1 MTKLESIVIS
11 NTEPNSKNVLW
22 YDNKRLLIFSNG
34 HWLPIV
40 DLDDID
46 VDNLPGVSN
55 LQEALKSLNI
65 KVDNKVDKV
74 TGKGLSTNDYTDAD
88 KTKLEKMQE
97 DFAQLRFDL
106 LEKPGLVDRLVA
118 VGYTAASAGS
128 LLDAAGP
135 TGAVRAT
142 ELREGLYTIG
152 YTTTEMDECMED
164 VPQLKMADITHAQEI
179 MAAWNPETTRIDGKA
194 VTFKDDPA
202 LVVFPKI
209 DTSKVTFIG
218 VQTFASPNLAYLPLL
233 DTSKVTSIPYG
244 GVFQGGS
251 SPKIRRLPAFDFSSI
266 NVMEGGFSRNC
277 EYLEYVPDMY
287 FPNAKH
293 LGTLFNGCTR
303 LVNTPRVDWTDK
315 AETVYGMFMNSPGP
329 NPVSEWTDFKCAS
342 NISNMFQSMSSTIDW
357 KDYTFTSRAASVA
370 LFQFFQNSRIVS
382 FPKFDFKDVGN
393 MEQFIG
399 WCKQL
404 PDSIPDFSKW
414 GGVKNFNQFMCDAPK
429 NVKRVEGL
437 NFASVEQMDVY
448 AFYGCSSLRFIRIL
462 NLGKGSC
469 TSYSFSGCS
478 NWGVNDS
485 SNTDARQSLVDT
497 LLTNSYDRAAAGLS
511 TITVSLSSAS
521 RNALTN
527 EEKAAITAK
536 GITLS

>member
-1 MTKLESIVIS
+1 MKKQVTKDS
-11 NTEPNSKNVLW
+11 
-22 YDNKRLLIFSNG
+22 
-34 HWLPIV
+34 
-40 DLDDID
+40 
-46 VDNLPGVSN
+46 
-55 LQEALKSLNI
+55 
-65 KVDNKVDKV
+65 
-74 TGKGLSTNDYTDAD
+74 
-88 KTKLEKMQE
+88 LEKMITLQKGYIDSKLAEKQAQVTALQAQVTALQE
-97 DFAQLRFDL
+97 EIDL
-106 LEKPGLVDRLVA
+106 LKWKVQEKPGLVDRLVA
-118 VGYTAASAGS
+118 VGYTAESAGII
-128 LLDAAGP
+128 LDAAGP

-164 VPQLKMADITHAQEI
+164 VPQLKMADITHAHEI
-179 MAAWNPETTRIDGKA
+179 MAAWNPETTRIDGEA

-209 DTSKVTFIG
+209 DTSKVTFIAA
-218 VQTFASPNLAYLPLL
+218 QTFSSPNLAYLPLL

-244 GVFQGGS
+244 GVFQYGS

-287 FPNAKH
+287 FPNATA
-293 LGTLFNGCTR
+293 LGTLFRGCIR

-315 AETVYGMFMNSPGP
+315 AETVYGMFMESPGP

-342 NISNMFQSMSSTIDW
+342 NISNMFQHMSSTIDW

-370 LFQFFQNSRIVS
+370 LFQFFQNSRIAS

-399 WCKQL
+399 WCAQL

-448 AFYGCSSLRFIRIL
+448 AFWGCSSLRFIRIL

-469 TSYSFSGCS
+469 TSYSFSDCS

-497 LLTNSYDRAAAGLS
+497 LLTNSYDRSAAGLAA
-511 TITVSLSSAS
+511 ITVSLSSAS

>member
-1 MTKLESIVIS
+1 MKKQVTKDS
-11 NTEPNSKNVLW
+11 
-22 YDNKRLLIFSNG
+22 
-34 HWLPIV
+34 
-40 DLDDID
+40 
-46 VDNLPGVSN
+46 
-55 LQEALKSLNI
+55 
-65 KVDNKVDKV
+65 
-74 TGKGLSTNDYTDAD
+74 
-88 KTKLEKMQE
+88 LEKMITLQKGYIDSNLAEKQAQVTALQAQVTALQE
-97 DFAQLRFDL
+97 EIDL
-106 LEKPGLVDRLVA
+106 LKWKVQEKPGLVDRLVA
-118 VGYTAASAGS
+118 VGYTAESAGS
-128 LLDAAGP
+128 ILDAAGP

-164 VPQLKMADITHAQEI
+164 VPQLQMADITHAQEI
-179 MAAWNPETTRIDGKA
+179 MAAWNPETTRIDGND

-218 VQTFASPNLAYLPLL
+218 IQTFASPNLAYLPLL
-233 DTSKVTSIPYG
+233 DTSKVKSIPYG
-244 GVFQGGS
+244 GVFQNGS

-266 NVMEGGFSRNC
+266 NVMDGGFSRNC

-287 FPNAKH
+287 FPNATA
-293 LGTLFNGCTR
+293 LGTLFRGCIR
-303 LVNTPRVDWTDK
+303 LVNIPRVDWTDK
-315 AETVYGMFMNSPGP
+315 AATVYGMFMESPGP

-342 NISNMFQSMSSTIDW
+342 NISNMFQNMSSTIDW

-370 LFQFFQNSRIVS
+370 LFQFFQNSSIVS

-437 NFASVEQMDVY
+437 NFASVEQMDIY
-448 AFYGCSSLRFIRIL
+448 AFYGCYSLRFIRIL

-469 TSYSFSGCS
+469 TSYSFSGCR

-497 LLTNSYDRAAAGLS
+497 LLTNSYDRTAAGLAA
-511 TITVSLSSAS
+511 ITVSLSSAS